1 MIALLQNWL
10 RRHIAPENGV
20 PELSQKED
28 LNLLNLTGICLNC
41 IAKDLEGFA
50 KMDVISVCNNHRKTA
65 RLLSSAKHTIK
76 KSPLPAD
83 KAIRTHFDYLLD
95 NTAKISATV
104 RLIVTTPEASLSLA
118 AKCEL
123 ITLAN
128 VFLRLAK
135 NFTSFA
141 KGDSTA
147 CQLIAEVSN
156 ADDFVEH
163 LIGEHSELVR
173 LKDLENDTL
182 VYPYLTLLY
191 HLHFCLKSLKQI
203 ISKS

>member
-1 MIALLQNWL
+1 MIALLQIWL
-10 RRHIAPENGV
+10 RPHIADNGEREPALKGCQTLINFSV
-20 PELSQKED
+20 V
-28 LNLLNLTGICLNC
+28 CLEC

-50 KMDVISVCNNHRKTA
+50 KMDVISVCRNQKKTV
-65 RLLSSAKHTIK
+65 RLLSSAK
-76 KSPLPAD
+76 L
-83 KAIRTHFDYLLD
+83 AIREKFRPEEKTITKHYDCLQD

-135 NFTSFA
+135 NYASFA

-147 CQLIAEVSN
+147 CKLIAEVSN

>member
-104 RLIVTTPEASLSLA
+104 RLIVTTPDARLPLA
-118 AKCEL
+118 TKCEL
-123 ITLAN
+123 ITLRD

-135 NFTSFA
+135 DSRSFA
-141 KGDSTA
+141 KGDLKT
-147 CQLIAEVSN
+147 CQFIEEISN
-156 ADDFVEH
+156 ADDFVRH
-163 LIGEHSELVR
+163 LIVEHSESLR
-173 LKDLENDTL
+173 NMDLEANAL
-182 VYPYLTLLY
+182 PYSYLTLLNDL
-191 HLHFCLKSLKQI
+191 HLCLIPLKKL

>member
-1 MIALLQNWL
+1 MIGLLQNWL
-10 RRHIAPENGV
+10 RQHIAPENGV
-20 PELSQKED
+20 PELSQKEN
-28 LNLLNLTGICLNC
+28 LTLLNFTGICLNC

-50 KMDVISVCNNHRKTA
+50 KMDVVSVCRNHRKTA

-104 RLIVTTPEASLSLA
+104 RLIVTTPETRLSLA
-118 AKCEL
+118 TKCEL

-147 CQLIAEVSN
+147 CQLIAELKN
-156 ADDFVEH
+156 ADDFAEH
-163 LIGEHSELVR
+163 LIGEQSELVR

-191 HLHFCLKSLKQI
+191 HLHFCLKI